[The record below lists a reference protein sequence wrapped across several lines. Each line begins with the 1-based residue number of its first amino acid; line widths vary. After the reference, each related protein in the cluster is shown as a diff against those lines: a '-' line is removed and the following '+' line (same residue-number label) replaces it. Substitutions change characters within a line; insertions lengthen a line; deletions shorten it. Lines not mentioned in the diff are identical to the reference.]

1 MDEAKGLIMGFFY
14 GILAIELLVCIIKM
28 FIDTKNMKNESNL
41 LDEMMKSDLDV
52 HHATMTIMNDMA
64 DRLNVIEDKLGI
76 SHEENEEHEVKDEE
90 HKEELN

>member
-1 MDEAKGLIMGFFY
+1 MDEAKSLIMGFFY
-14 GILAIELLVCIIKM
+14 GIIAIELLICIIKM

-52 HHATMTIMNDMA
+52 HHVTLRIMNDMA

-76 SHEENEEHEVKDEE
+76 SHEKNEENEE
-90 HKEELN
+90 KEEE